1 MDSSSTSDANASGVG
16 VIDKASYV
24 LAALEAGPQTL
35 TQLVTA
41 THLARPT
48 AHRLA
53 VALEFHR
60 FVARDS
66 QGRFVLGPRLGE
78 LASAAG
84 EDRLLASANPVLVA
98 LRDHTGESAQ
108 LYRRQGDVRR
118 LDAGAAVDPDPALTG
133 TDCLE
138 PLPQLVGRQQESELV
153 GEFERGQRAGP
164 GNVPRHGIDGFAN
177 APEAVPGA
185 GVQEHPGRGQPS
197 RPIGIQHRGG
207 GIVSQPE
214 IPRCRRN
221 VPLLH
226 RKTGG
231 LPGPETAV
239 EDERVT
245 VPVVLQKPPRPG
257 SGNGPPVV
265 VDHDGPVVADP
276 RGPHRGLEGLGV
288 GERMPSARTNARG
301 SQRRVHVH

>member
-1 MDSSSTSDANASGVG
+1 M
-16 VIDKASYV
+16 
-24 LAALEAGPQTL
+24 
-35 TQLVTA
+35 
-41 THLARPT
+41 
-48 AHRLA
+48 
-53 VALEFHR
+53 
-60 FVARDS
+60 
-66 QGRFVLGPRLGE
+66 
-78 LASAAG
+78 
-84 EDRLLASANPVLVA
+84 
-98 LRDHTGESAQ
+98 
-108 LYRRQGDVRR
+108 RR

-138 PLPQLVGRQQESELV
+138 SLPQLVGWQQESELV

-207 GIVSQPE
+207 RIVSQPE

-265 VDHDGPVVADP
+265 VDHDGPVVADS
-276 RGPHRGLEGLGV
+276 RGPHRRLEGLGV

-301 SQRRVHVH
+301 GQCRVHVHQNRPGDVSFKVLLPAARTSRPSEPDVEEGDVSLLAQGGQLGNSDQWVLHGPTVSQPPAPLHGSWAQSGQPCPRRSAMLMADRPVRARTLSETTSSSPEAIAV